1 MCHVECSPQC
11 RIEWRVDGDLV
22 DETESEDEG
31 GSGDGQLSFEGYT
44 VHMEEVEEDEENN
57 QFSSVLST
65 ISWKQLFHIDGN
77 FTIACR
83 CQTCLLTPITHSFS
97 RVQGYDIDAVDVDSS
112 GLEDGFIVEVEELD
126 SFDPIIAFTTVMI
139 ECK

>member
-1 MCHVECSPQC
+1 M
-11 RIEWRVDGDLV
+11 DGDLV

-31 GSGDGQLSFEGYT
+31 GSGDGQLSFGGYT

-83 CQTCLLTPITHSFS
+83 CQTCLLTPITHSLC
-97 RVQGYDIDAVDVDSS
+97 QGARLRHGCS
-112 GLEDGFIVEVEELD
+112 GCGLFRPRRRIH
-126 SFDPIIAFTTVMI
+126 
-139 ECK
+139 C